1 MESIAANNVVDGL
14 TLQYIWRGAAAD
26 EAAFFAQLG
35 PMSDPQKQAIRA
47 ELIAL
52 DEAVDAVSDAL
63 LAENVYQAV
72 VGNHSRAS
80 ATLDSIARGEARP
93 PELDVIQTPR
103 SGIALTHRL
112 LVLFNE
118 QEREVPGWTRARF
131 LFRAAAEPRLNA
143 WAAQLL
149 GDPAAVRCRVELL
162 DAGTG
167 EVIEVREVRMADLG
181 LTPLDF
187 VYAAEGSAEVKRSE
201 IEQRLILEAM
211 RQAPGF
217 GPDELLRVNLD
228 RDPRWSAREL
238 GGNEFLELLRTV
250 RTLITRTRGI
260 DSRDLA
266 TTGVSEITGIN
277 ESDLTDRA
285 SRVIGFLESTVIE
298 LRARLDSGP
307 ANLGEA
313 LLPLAHFGIPGAIP
327 SAPAQLVAQA
337 KSVEREAASRL
348 SRAQAAA
355 SPLDALH
362 EVFGASFVVAPLF
375 SPPNA
380 AELAKSWQTSS
391 QLQGG
396 NAMEAAAW
404 LARVSRVREGSARL
418 EDVFRYVEAI
428 GAGAELNLR
437 VSQLPFRNGD
447 RWVALPLVGDKPLSA
462 GTLSLVA
469 HTSDAFDPNQ
479 PLAGLLIDEWIET
492 VPNAAETTAVAFQ
505 YDQPDATPPQSV
517 LIAIPPGA
525 DLSWTA
531 GALQK
536 VLLETMDLAKM
547 RMVDPSLLGEIEHF
561 LPALYFGSNAQG
573 DTVSTNWDP
582 LKR

>member
-1 MESIAANNVVDGL
+1 MDSGKALDIDLSSARVRLAKWLLDGARGGQPLGALLGYRFERGLHEGHSGVELDSFIARFRQMAPLAPPSLHPAGDEPMESIAANNVVDGL

-63 LAENVYQAV
+63 LAESVYQAV

-149 GDPAAVRCRVELL
+149 SDPAAVRCRVERL

-228 RDPRWSAREL
+228 RDPRGRHANSAAMSSLSYCGRSAR
-238 GGNEFLELLRTV
+238 
-250 RTLITRTRGI
+250 
-260 DSRDLA
+260 
-266 TTGVSEITGIN
+266 
-277 ESDLTDRA
+277 
-285 SRVIGFLESTVIE
+285 
-298 LRARLDSGP
+298 
-307 ANLGEA
+307 
-313 LLPLAHFGIPGAIP
+313 
-327 SAPAQLVAQA
+327 
-337 KSVEREAASRL
+337 
-348 SRAQAAA
+348 
-355 SPLDALH
+355 
-362 EVFGASFVVAPLF
+362 
-375 SPPNA
+375 
-380 AELAKSWQTSS
+380 
-391 QLQGG
+391 
-396 NAMEAAAW
+396 
-404 LARVSRVREGSARL
+404 
-418 EDVFRYVEAI
+418 
-428 GAGAELNLR
+428 
-437 VSQLPFRNGD
+437 
-447 RWVALPLVGDKPLSA
+447 
-462 GTLSLVA
+462 
-469 HTSDAFDPNQ
+469 
-479 PLAGLLIDEWIET
+479 
-492 VPNAAETTAVAFQ
+492 
-505 YDQPDATPPQSV
+505 
-517 LIAIPPGA
+517 
-525 DLSWTA
+525 
-531 GALQK
+531 
-536 VLLETMDLAKM
+536 
-547 RMVDPSLLGEIEHF
+547 
-561 LPALYFGSNAQG
+561 
-573 DTVSTNWDP
+573 
-582 LKR
+582 